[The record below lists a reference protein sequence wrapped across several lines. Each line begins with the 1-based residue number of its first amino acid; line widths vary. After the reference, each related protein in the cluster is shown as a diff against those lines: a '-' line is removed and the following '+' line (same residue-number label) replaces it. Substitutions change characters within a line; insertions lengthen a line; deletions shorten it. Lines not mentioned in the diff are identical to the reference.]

1 MRIQSLQKVKMRSI
15 KMPKYKCIGCGE
27 IHNDNDYSKEDGDI
41 LIGKREEEL
50 KKMIKSLELQADS
63 LEKDIFQKNTLRDEA
78 VRLSWKYRQEID
90 ALKQEG
96 VKK

>member
-1 MRIQSLQKVKMRSI
+1 L
-15 KMPKYKCIGCGE
+15 E
-27 IHNDNDYSKEDGDI
+27 
-41 LIGKREEEL
+41 KREEEL

>member
-1 MRIQSLQKVKMRSI
+1 
-15 KMPKYKCIGCGE
+15 MPKYKCIGCGE

-90 ALKQEG
+90 ALKQENE
-96 VKK
+96 KK

>member
-1 MRIQSLQKVKMRSI
+1 
-15 KMPKYKCIGCGE
+15 MPKYKCIGCGE

-41 LIGKREEEL
+41 LIGKREAEL

-90 ALKQEG
+90 ALKQENE
-96 VKK
+96 KK

>member
-1 MRIQSLQKVKMRSI
+1 
-15 KMPKYKCIGCGE
+15 MPKYKCIGCGE